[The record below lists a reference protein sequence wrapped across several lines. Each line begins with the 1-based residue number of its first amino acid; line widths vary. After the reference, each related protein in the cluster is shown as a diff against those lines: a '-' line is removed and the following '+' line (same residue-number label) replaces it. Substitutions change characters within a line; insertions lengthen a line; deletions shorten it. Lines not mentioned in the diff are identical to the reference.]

1 MPQKGLTKTRW
12 TIDDARITIY
22 PYRVFF
28 IFSIVLG
35 VLFGGLLLLYITV
48 ERNAANTMG
57 SVALLLAAI
66 VILFLAYSRTQIIFD
81 RTTGSM
87 QQKMLG
93 LIPIRTIPFD
103 RLHGVNTVTQQYGGF
118 NFRIFPKNNKYGKGI
133 IISSGYGK
141 ETDPNAI
148 AFSQEVI
155 PLIHEYIA
163 QYTPL
168 AEHTNNTITAYKYFN
183 EKAGVYIL
191 KNQKAGTIIM
201 GIALLA
207 LGIHECT
214 GTPWIKTDGTTGRIV
229 FIVISLGLGLIFLLA
244 AFTRILLNPAARTI
258 ERISPIGIGNK
269 KYAFEDFSG
278 FRTVRKS
285 YNMIYAGTEVQM
297 FFTPPNTKQPA
308 VVVVSTIRQS
318 RKIERFIEEI
328 KSIMEK

>member
-12 TIDDARITIY
+12 TIDDACITIY
-22 PYRVFF
+22 PYRVFL

-35 VLFGGLLLLYITV
+35 VLFGGLLFLFITI
-48 ERNAANTMG
+48 ERSSANTMG

-81 RTTGSM
+81 RTTGNM
-87 QQKMLG
+87 QQKLLG

-133 IISSGYGK
+133 TISSGYGK
-141 ETDPNAI
+141 ETDPNAV

-163 QYTPL
+163 QYAPL
-168 AEHTNNTITAYKYFN
+168 AEHTNSNITAYQYFN
-183 EKAGVYIL
+183 ENAGVYTL
-191 KNQKAGTIIM
+191 KNKKAGTIII
-201 GIALLA
+201 GIVLLA

-214 GTPWIKTDGTTGRIV
+214 GSAWIQTNGTTGRII
-229 FIVISLGLGLIFLLA
+229 FLLCCFGLGLIFLLA
-244 AFTRILLNPAARTI
+244 AFTRIILNPTARTI

-269 KYAFEDFSG
+269 KYAFGDFSG

-285 YNMIYAGTEVQM
+285 YNMVYAGTEVQM
-297 FFTPPNTKQPA
+297 YFTPPNVKQPN
-308 VVVVSTIRQS
+308 VMVVSTIRQS